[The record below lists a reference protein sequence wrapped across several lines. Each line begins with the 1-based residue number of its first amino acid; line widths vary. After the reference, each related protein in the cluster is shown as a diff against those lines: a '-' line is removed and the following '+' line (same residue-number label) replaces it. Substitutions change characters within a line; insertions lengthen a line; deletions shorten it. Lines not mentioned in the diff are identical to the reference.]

1 MLLGIER
8 AVVEDVRVELETIV
22 VSVRAKSREKHR
34 CGVCGRRCPREDGGE
49 GRRRWRALDLGTTL
63 AFVEAD
69 APRVL
74 CKHHRVVVAAVPWAR
89 HDSRFTVAF
98 EDQCAWLAVNT
109 SKKAVA
115 ELMRVTWRTVGSIC
129 ERVAAEAIASRDLF
143 ADLKRIGIDDF
154 SHRKGHRYLT
164 VVVDHDSG
172 RLLWAA
178 PGRDRKTVEKF
189 LDLLGKERCE
199 QLELVSCDM
208 AESIALAV
216 GERCPNAVRCVDPFH
231 VIKLATDALD
241 ETRREVWN
249 QARRAGHKQAA
260 NQLKGARFALWKNPG
275 RLTERQQLKLAQIQ
289 QTNKPLY
296 RAYLISQQ
304 LREIYRVTYQQAVE
318 LLDAWLAWARRC
330 RLAPFVKLAKTITN
344 QRPGIEAAI
353 RHGLSNAR
361 IEQVN
366 TQLRLITRRAYGFH
380 TPQALIALA
389 MLSLGDLCPP
399 LPQLPPETAEGP
411 LFSCS
416 RVDG

>member
-8 AVVEDVRVELETIV
+8 AVVEDVCVELETIV
-22 VSVRAKSREKHR
+22 VSVRPRSREKHR
-34 CGVCGRRCPREDGGE
+34 CGVCGRRCPREDCGE

-69 APRVL
+69 APRVR

-89 HDSRFTVAF
+89 HDSRFTVSF
-98 EDQCAWLAVNT
+98 EDQCCWLAVNT

-115 ELMRVTWRTVGSIC
+115 QLMRVAWRTVGQVC
-129 ERVAAEAIASRDLF
+129 ERVADEAVAQRDLF
-143 ADLKRIGIDDF
+143 AGLKRIGIDDF

-164 VVVDHDSG
+164 VVVDHDTG
-172 RLLWAA
+172 RLVWAA

-208 AESIALAV
+208 AEPIALAV
-216 GERCPNAVRCVDPFH
+216 GDRCPNAIRCVDPFH

-241 ETRREVWN
+241 EIRREVWN

-260 NQLKGARFALWKNPG
+260 KELKGARFALWKNAG
-275 RLTERQQLKLAQIQ
+275 RLTGRQQLKLAQIQ

-304 LREIYRVTYQQAVE
+304 LREIYRVSYDEAVE

-330 RLAPFVKLAKTITN
+330 RLAPFVKLAKTITK

-353 RHGLSNAR
+353 KHGLSNAR

-366 TQLRLITRRAYGFH
+366 TQLRLITRRAYGFR
-380 TPQALIALA
+380 TPEALIALA
-389 MLSLGDLCPP
+389 MLSLGGLCPP
-399 LPQLPPETAEGP
+399 LPQ
-411 LFSCS
+411 
-416 RVDG
+416 

>member
-8 AVVEDVRVELETIV
+8 AVVEDVRVELETVV
-22 VSVRAKSREKHR
+22 VSVRPGSREKHR
-34 CGVCGRRCPREDGGE
+34 CGVCGRRCPREDSGE
-49 GRRRWRALDLGTTL
+49 GRRRWRALDLGTTFAYL
-63 AFVEAD
+63 EAD
-69 APRVL
+69 APRVY

-98 EDQCAWLAVNT
+98 EDQCCWLAVNT

-129 ERVAAEAIASRDLF
+129 ERVAAEQVAQRDLL
-143 ADLKRIGIDDF
+143 AGLKRVGIDDF

-164 VVVDHDSG
+164 VVVDHDTG
-172 RLLWAA
+172 RLVWAA

-189 LDLLGKERCE
+189 LDLLGAKRCE
-199 QLELVSCDM
+199 QIELVSCDM
-208 AESIALAV
+208 AESIASAV

-231 VIKLATDALD
+231 VIQLATDALD
-241 ETRREVWN
+241 EIRREVWN
-249 QARRAGHKQAA
+249 DARRAGQKQVAKE
-260 NQLKGARFALWKNPG
+260 LKGARFVLWKNAH
-275 RLTERQQLKLAQIQ
+275 RLTGRQRQKLAHIQ

-304 LREIYRVTYQQAVE
+304 LREIYRVTYHEAVE

-330 RLAPFVKLAKTITN
+330 RLPPFVKLAKTITK

-353 RHGLSNAR
+353 EHGLSNAR

-366 TQLRLITRRAYGFH
+366 TQLRLITRRAYGFR
-380 TPQALIALA
+380 TPEALIALA
-389 MLSLGDLCPP
+389 MLTLSGLCPR
-399 LPQLPPETAEGP
+399 LPA
-411 LFSCS
+411 
-416 RVDG
+416 

>member
-1 MLLGIER
+1 MLLAIER
-8 AVVEDVRVELETIV
+8 AVVEDVRVELEAIV
-22 VSVRAKSREKHR
+22 VSVRPRSREKHR
-34 CGVCGRRCPREDGGE
+34 CGVCGRRCPREDSGE

-63 AFVEAD
+63 AYLEAE
-69 APRVL
+69 APRVY

-89 HDSRFTVAF
+89 HDSRFTIAF
-98 EDQCAWLAVNT
+98 EDQCCWLTVNT

-129 ERVAAEAIASRDLF
+129 ERVAEEAIAQRDLF
-143 ADLKRIGIDDF
+143 ASLSRIGIDDF

-164 VVVDHDSG
+164 VVVDHDTG
-172 RLLWAA
+172 RLVWAA

-189 LDLLGKERCE
+189 LELLGKERCG

-208 AESIALAV
+208 AESIASAIS
-216 GERCPNAVRCVDPFH
+216 ERCPNAVRCVDPFH
-231 VIKLATDALD
+231 VIQLATDALD
-241 ETRREVWN
+241 EIRREVWN
-249 QARRAGHKQAA
+249 DARKAGHKQAA
-260 NQLKGARFALWKNPG
+260 KDLKGARFTLWKNPD
-275 RLTERQQLKLAQIQ
+275 RLTERQKIKLAQIQ

-304 LREIYRVTYQQAVE
+304 LREIYRVPFAVAVR

-330 RLAPFVKLAKTITN
+330 RLGPFVKLANTITK

-366 TQLRLITRRAYGFH
+366 TQLRLITRRAYGFR
-380 TPQALIALA
+380 TPEALIALA
-389 MLSLGDLCPP
+389 MLSLGGLCPT
-399 LPQLPPETAEGP
+399 LPA
-411 LFSCS
+411 
-416 RVDG
+416 

>member
-8 AVVEDVRVELETIV
+8 AVVEDVRVELETVV
-22 VSVRAKSREKHR
+22 VSVRPGSREKHR
-34 CGVCGRRCPREDGGE
+34 CGVCGRRCPREDSGE
-49 GRRRWRALDLGTTL
+49 GRRRWRALDLGTTFAYL
-63 AFVEAD
+63 EAD
-69 APRVL
+69 APRVY

-98 EDQCAWLAVNT
+98 EDQCCWLAVNT

-129 ERVAAEAIASRDLF
+129 ERVAAEQVAQRDLLTG
-143 ADLKRIGIDDF
+143 LKRVGIDDF

-164 VVVDHDSG
+164 VVVDHDTG
-172 RLLWAA
+172 RLVWAA

-189 LDLLGKERCE
+189 LDLLGAKRCE
-199 QLELVSCDM
+199 QIELVSCDM
-208 AESIALAV
+208 AESIASAV

-231 VIKLATDALD
+231 VIQLATDALD
-241 ETRREVWN
+241 EIRREVWN
-249 QARRAGHKQAA
+249 DARRAGQKQVAKE
-260 NQLKGARFALWKNPG
+260 LKGARFVLWKNAH
-275 RLTERQQLKLAQIQ
+275 RLTGRQRQKLAHIQ

-304 LREIYRVTYQQAVE
+304 LREIYRVTYHEAVE

-330 RLAPFVKLAKTITN
+330 RLPPFVKLAKTITK

-353 RHGLSNAR
+353 EHGLSNAR

-366 TQLRLITRRAYGFH
+366 TQLRLITRRAYGFR
-380 TPQALIALA
+380 TPEALIALA
-389 MLSLGDLCPP
+389 MLTLGGLCPR
-399 LPQLPPETAEGP
+399 LPA
-411 LFSCS
+411 
-416 RVDG
+416 

>member
-8 AVVEDVRVELETIV
+8 AVIEDVRVELETIV
-22 VSVRAKSREKHR
+22 VSVRPKAREKHR
-34 CGVCGRRCPREDGGE
+34 CGVCGRRCPREDCGE
-49 GRRRWRALDLGTTL
+49 GRRRWRALDLGTTFAYL
-63 AFVEAD
+63 EAD
-69 APRVL
+69 APRVY

-89 HDSRFTVAF
+89 HDSRFTIAF
-98 EDQCAWLAVNT
+98 EDQCCWLAVNT

-129 ERVAAEAIASRDLF
+129 ERVTEEQVAQRDLL
-143 ADLKRIGIDDF
+143 AGLKRVGIDDF
-154 SHRKGHRYLT
+154 SHRKGQRYLT

-172 RLLWAA
+172 RLVWAA

-189 LDLLGKERCE
+189 LDLLGKERCA

-216 GERCPNAVRCVDPFH
+216 AERCPNAIRCVDPFH
-231 VIKLATDALD
+231 VIQLATDALD
-241 ETRREVWN
+241 EIRREVWN

-260 NQLKGARFALWKNPG
+260 KELKGARFVLWKNAH
-275 RLTERQQLKLAQIQ
+275 RLTERQHRKLAQIQ

-304 LREIYRVTYQQAVE
+304 LREIYRVSFDEAIL

-330 RLAPFVKLAKTITN
+330 RLAPFVKLAKTITK

-366 TQLRLITRRAYGFH
+366 TQLRLITRRAYGFR

-389 MLSLGDLCPP
+389 MLTLGGLCPP
-399 LPQLPPETAEGP
+399 LPE
-411 LFSCS
+411 
-416 RVDG
+416 